1 MKYISINDFCERFQ
15 CSRSTVYRL
24 ARGGAFAIV
33 KVGRSSKI
41 ALDEAETWAS
51 SLPVMGGRA

>member
-1 MKYISINDFCERFQ
+1 MKYISINDFCDRFQ

-24 ARGGAFAIV
+24 AHGGAFVIV

-41 ALDEAETWAS
+41 ALHEAEKWAA
-51 SLPVMGGRA
+51 SLPVMRGGA